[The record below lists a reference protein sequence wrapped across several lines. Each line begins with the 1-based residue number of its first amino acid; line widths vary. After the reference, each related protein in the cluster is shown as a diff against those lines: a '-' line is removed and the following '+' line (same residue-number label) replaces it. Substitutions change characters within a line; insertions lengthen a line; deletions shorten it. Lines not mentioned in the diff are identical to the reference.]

1 MNSAGGEITASEDF
15 RLLFRRRARFRPV
28 AHVPETAAVRAA
40 LPLAPADVATT
51 PGLGV
56 STTGMGPTSAE
67 PRSAHRA
74 LGSPWWRPLRRP
86 FKVPTTW
93 EGHTGLFCCGACAT
107 SLLMSSL
114 HPPASLVA
122 CRTRHWLASPHP
134 LTCGETS
141 AWASPC
147 ADGSL
152 LAAAQTMS
160 LPPSHLTSTLFP
172 TRDAL
177 K

>member
-1 MNSAGGEITASEDF
+1 MYAVPRERDNRQVKWLPNRVTYSTLTYFASTAPAGGEITASEDF

-28 AHVPETAAVRAA
+28 AHGPETAAVRAA

-67 PRSAHRA
+67 PRSARRA
-74 LGSPWWRPLRRP
+74 RGSPWWRPLRRL

-93 EGHTGLFCCGACAT
+93 EWHTGLFCCGACAT

-122 CRTRHWLASPHP
+122 CRMRHWLASPH
-134 LTCGETS
+134 L
-141 AWASPC
+141 W
-147 ADGSL
+147 
-152 LAAAQTMS
+152 
-160 LPPSHLTSTLFP
+160 
-172 TRDAL
+172 RDL
-177 K
+177 RIGLSVC